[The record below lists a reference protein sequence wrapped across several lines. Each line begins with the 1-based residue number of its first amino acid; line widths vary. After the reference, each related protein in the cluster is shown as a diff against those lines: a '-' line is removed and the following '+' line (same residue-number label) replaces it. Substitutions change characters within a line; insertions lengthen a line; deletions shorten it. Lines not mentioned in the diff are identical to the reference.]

1 MKSLSRSLGLRLG
14 GLYYQQVVKALKFYR
29 ENPCD
34 DTRFFYHFN
43 VKRYFLGS
51 AFGLARGSL
60 ERYFNGCRR
69 GDYYDFEI
77 AATAVIGPGH
87 LEELYEEYLDLIL
100 PYRIH
105 GLELGR
111 EGTYEKF
118 GVRVHA
124 NDVVI
129 DAGANMGLFT
139 SFALFR
145 GAREVHAFE
154 PVRENFEILKRT
166 RAVNPRGERILPVKL
181 ALSDARKTVAI
192 SVKGTSSSF
201 VMQEEGGDVF
211 EEVRTISLDDYVR
224 EQRIDRVDFIKAD
237 IEGAERQLLKGARWV
252 LKNHKPALAICTYH
266 LPDDPE
272 VLTALILEA
281 NPTYQIQTSSY
292 KLYAR

>member
-1 MKSLSRSLGLRLG
+1 LRLG
-14 GLYYQQVVKALKFYR
+14 GLYYQQVVKAFKLYK
-29 ENPCD
+29 EKPCD
-34 DTRFFYHFN
+34 DTRFFCQFN
-43 VKRYFLGS
+43 VTRFFLGS
-51 AFGLARGSL
+51 AFDLARGGL
-60 ERYFNGCRR
+60 ERYFNGYRR
-69 GDYYDFEI
+69 GDYYDFEY
-77 AATAVIGPGH
+77 AATAVIDSSH

-100 PYRIH
+100 PYRMG

-118 GVRVHA
+118 GVRVHE

-154 PVRENFEILKRT
+154 PVGENFEILKRT
-166 RAVNPRGERILPVKL
+166 KAVNPRGERILPVKL
-181 ALSDARKTVAI
+181 ALSDTRKTVAI

-211 EEVRTISLDDYVR
+211 EEILTITLDDYVR

-237 IEGAERQLLKGARWV
+237 IEGAERQLLRGAREV

-281 NPTYQIQTSSY
+281 DPTYQIHYSSH